1 MSMSVVESKSAPI
14 PMAVIAAMTTS
25 ASIRAKPSLSF
36 IMPFIFI
43 SLPLR
48 HGLVYRAGGCAL
60 FRRRACVYRPYPV
73 RIHIVFEFPV
83 IDVERYGGCACRNNS
98 CPVIIRLPVLNERAA
113 VRYHPL
119 FKVVA
124 PEVIGW
130 EGWGRG
136 ACGHAGKG
144 SDICGNRVPADFYA
158 EIAGCVD
165 YPEIRWRGRRC
176 IAGIGGYGYRYGGRR
191 DSKYIGNINPVRIGI
206 GGARAG
212 HGVYINV
219 CPCPG
224 KPCCNGCYKQTGINR
239 GFRNFGRMDIG
250 CPSRGICE

>member
-1 MSMSVVESKSAPI
+1 MSMSVVESKSAPM

-25 ASIRAKPSLSF
+25 ASIRAKPSLFF

-48 HGLVYRAGGCAL
+48 HGLVYRARGCAF
-60 FRRRACVYRPYPV
+60 FRRRACVYRSYPV
-73 RIHIVFEFPV
+73 RIHIVFQFSV

-119 FKVVA
+119 FKIVA

-130 EGWGRG
+130 ERGVRG

-144 SDICGNRVPADFYA
+144 GGICRNRIPADFDA
-158 EIAGCVD
+158 EIARCAD
-165 YPEIRWRGRRC
+165 YPEIRRRGRRC
-176 IAGIGGYGYRYGGRR
+176 IAGVRVYGYG
-191 DSKYIGNINPVRIGI
+191 
-206 GGARAG
+206 
-212 HGVYINV
+212 H
-219 CPCPG
+219 C
-224 KPCCNGCYKQTGINR
+224 R
-239 GFRNFGRMDIG
+239 GE
-250 CPSRGICE
+250 C